1 MDCMVRDGYPV
12 RLYSQAKYGIEDSR
26 LFYISASPHCFTE
39 DDHPLRHGSSFNK
52 QETVGGMITIDI
64 AQVFFCVF
72 IASIA
77 VIFTFKGFV
86 DLGGS

>member
-1 MDCMVRDGYPV
+1 MDCMVRDDYPV
-12 RLYSQAKYGIEDSR
+12 RLYSQAEYGIEDSR

-64 AQVFFCVF
+64 AQVFFCVYR
-72 IASIA
+72 
-77 VIFTFKGFV
+77 
-86 DLGGS
+86 